1 MTLMTSST
9 VDVSP
14 TIRLHTM
21 QAGALDAPPM
31 VLLHGFPEYWAAWKD
46 VIPLLAQDYRVI
58 APDLR
63 GFNLSSKP
71 EGARAYA
78 AKHLVADILGL
89 IKSQCGA
96 VKPVLVAHDWG
107 GAVAWNLAAQFPDA
121 ISRLIIINSPH
132 PFTFWRDL
140 RSDPVQQAASAYMN
154 WLRKPGC
161 EVALAEN
168 NFERLETFFLN
179 MNGARWFD
187 AQTRA
192 EYHAAW
198 GQPGALKGGCNYY
211 RASPIHPPEEGA
223 LGAAG
228 FTLDAAAF
236 HVRIPTLVLWGEQD
250 IALPVKLI
258 EGLEP
263 MINDLT
269 IKRFKDGS
277 HWLLHEQPEAVAEA
291 IRSWL
296 LAKKRS

>member
-1 MTLMTSST
+1 MTLMTSSY

-21 QAGALDAPPM
+21 QAGALDAPTM

-46 VIPLLAQDYRVI
+46 VIPLLAKDYRVI

-89 IKSQCGA
+89 IRSQCGMI
-96 VKPVLVAHDWG
+96 KPVLVAHDWG
-107 GAVAWNLAAQFPDA
+107 GAVAWNLAAQYPDA
-121 ISRLIIINSPH
+121 ISRLVIINSPH
-132 PFTFWRDL
+132 PYTFWRDL

-168 NFERLETFFLN
+168 NFERLEGFFLN
-179 MNGARWFD
+179 MDGARWFD
-187 AQTRA
+187 PQTRA
-192 EYHAAW
+192 GYHAAW
-198 GQPGALKGGCNYY
+198 GQPGALTGGCNYY

-228 FTLDAAAF
+228 FTLDALAF

-263 MINDLT
+263 MIDDLT
-269 IKRFKDGS
+269 IQRFKEGS
-277 HWLLHEQPEAVAEA
+277 HWLLHEQPEAVAKA
-291 IRSWL
+291 IKSWL
-296 LAKKRS
+296 TTPIKS